1 MDRFQD
7 GRGGPPFW
15 GVGGGGG
22 GGGVGQAR
30 AAQAAAGSALHG
42 DPWPARAHS
51 GLSFVTRPHT
61 RTRREIPVKNGPS
74 HRLEN
79 ARPTECTSL

>member
-7 GRGGPPFW
+7 GNGRLTRCSVARGEAE
-15 GVGGGGG
+15 
-22 GGGVGQAR
+22 GGVGQAR